1 MRDGDM
7 WAELENLQQRMYQI
21 LDRLQ
26 QVHAKLATTAVTADR
41 IFSEMS
47 DNSSTV
53 ELRESS

>member
-7 WAELENLQQRMYQI
+7 WAELENLQQRMYEI

-41 IFSEMS
+41 IFSEMGA
-47 DNSSTV
+47 NPSTIK
-53 ELRESS
+53 LTESS

>member
-7 WAELENLQQRMYQI
+7 WAELENLQQRMHQI

-47 DNSSTV
+47 ANPSTI